1 MASEGATVLDDVAGA
16 VQPKAAVLLII
27 GEPFSEE
34 QKTLILAEVTKGRN
48 QTFSSLKMINW
59 CLLNAVWTGEG
70 VTGWL
75 IQTPSAEMK

>member
-48 QTFSSLKMINW
+48 QTFSSLKMIN
-59 CLLNAVWTGEG
+59 
-70 VTGWL
+70 
-75 IQTPSAEMK
+75 